1 MNNNASFIETLLYSK
16 VHDTWATKKEY
27 DYLHQLLAVK
37 KVAPKSTITSQEPKL
52 DHTHPYNYATSTGV
66 KGAIKEDQKKL
77 REMLAYL
84 LKKEPQVN
92 FWKNLN
98 EWRNDFSFKQGAA
111 IKRSY
116 NERAHKD
123 PNFDPTDES
132 LFKSTITEEER
143 NDPNWTP
150 WND

>member
-16 VHDTWATKKEY
+16 VHDTWATAKEY
-27 DYLHQLLAVK
+27 DYLHKLLSVR
-37 KVAPKSTITSQEPKL
+37 KVAPKPTATSVEQQ
-52 DHTHPYNYATSTGV
+52 YTSTGV
-66 KGAIKEDQKKL
+66 KGAIKDDQEKL